1 MGEDEVHS
9 PVFPVTEL
17 DLDRRPRPFPL
28 KQMSGQWFLL
38 ICLTRSRSE
47 TLPVMFSLAEA

>member
-9 PVFPVTEL
+9 PVFPVTES

-28 KQMSGQWFLL
+28 KQTSGRRFLL
-38 ICLTRSRSE
+38 VCLTRSRSE